1 MMKFK
6 HIPDKPTKRELDNAT
21 MAKLL
26 LDYMLKDMK
35 AEIEHYKTRDRLFK
49 KLKLGVSKALK
60 HRIIS
65 TKEE

>member
-6 HIPDKPTKRELDNAT
+6 HIPDKPTKRELD
-21 MAKLL
+21 
-26 LDYMLKDMK
+26 
-35 AEIEHYKTRDRLFK
+35 KTRDRLFK
-49 KLKLGVSKALK
+49 KLKLGVSKAPK